1 MFNNKPI
8 REKATINGSSMAD
21 IAFLLLIFFLVTTTI
36 NVDTGI
42 SLVLPPPIQDDRP
55 QVHERNLMNILVNA
69 DGLIRMDDK
78 PVLIEKV
85 KPILREFINNK
96 GKDPEQSDSPQKA
109 IISLK
114 TQRETPYKVYI
125 DMLDE
130 VMGTYKQLRNEASIS
145 EFGIEFKSL
154 VNNTSQKQLIIK
166 MYPKN
171 FSVAESSEN

>member
-1 MFNNKPI
+1 
-8 REKATINGSSMAD
+8 
-21 IAFLLLIFFLVTTTI
+21 
-36 NVDTGI
+36 
-42 SLVLPPPIQDDRP
+42 
-55 QVHERNLMNILVNA
+55 MNILVNA

-78 PVLIEKV
+78 PVLIEEV
-85 KPILREFINNK
+85 KPILREFINNR
-96 GKDPEQSDSPQKA
+96 GKDPELSDSPQKA

-171 FSVAESSEN
+171 ISVAESSEN